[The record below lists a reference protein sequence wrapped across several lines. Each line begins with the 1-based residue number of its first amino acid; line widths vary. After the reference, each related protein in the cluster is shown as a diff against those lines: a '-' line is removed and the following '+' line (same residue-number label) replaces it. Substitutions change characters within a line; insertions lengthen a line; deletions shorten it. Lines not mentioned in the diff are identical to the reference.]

1 MPSILRL
8 SPVAFR
14 APITRSFGASR
25 TFYASASRAV
35 GKESALRTF
44 AAVVAHNVA
53 LQDKQSTRLTNVISR
68 ADNEARPEEA
78 EKLKQQQLKEQQQG
92 KGQWHEGLA
101 SDSESAVKADRG
113 DQDHSQKSIE
123 ELQKETAKAAQQER
137 K

>member
-25 TFYASASRAV
+25 TFCASASRAV
-35 GKESALRTF
+35 GKESAL
-44 AAVVAHNVA
+44 H
-53 LQDKQSTRLTNVISR
+53 
-68 ADNEARPEEA
+68 NEARPEEA
-78 EKLKQQQLKEQQQG
+78 EKLKQQQLKEQKQG

-123 ELQKETAKAAQQER
+123 DLQKETAKAAQQE
-137 K
+137 KK

>member
-1 MPSILRL
+1 MVHI
-8 SPVAFR
+8 AN
-14 APITRSFGASR
+14 AS
-25 TFYASASRAV
+25 
-35 GKESALRTF
+35 L
-44 AAVVAHNVA
+44 
-53 LQDKQSTRLTNVISR
+53 R

-123 ELQKETAKAAQQER
+123 DLQKETAKAAQQE
-137 K
+137 KK